1 MGKHMR
7 AGWKMTLWNPF
18 LITILFI
25 YQFAWGFFLYRFV
38 QQIVVPLMHRFPSGD
53 LPAPVRALFLAE
65 SRFRLLKTDMADTY
79 LLALGVM
86 LLVRMALSPLI
97 HAGLY
102 ACIHQTYTDRKRSF
116 MQGVKQFGGPFALV
130 YAVQTLLAAAPL
142 VWFVGRARAGLLE
155 GEAVERVLLELVPY
169 AAVYLLYGALL
180 KLVAMRLQFG
190 IVAGVGARSAI
201 AGALRGL
208 APAAL
213 LGTCILACAAAA
225 AAAGWAVSLAFAGAA
240 AVLLHQAYPLVK
252 VLFRLWLIGAQHD
265 HWMARTGSL
274 R

>member
-1 MGKHMR
+1 M
-7 AGWKMTLWNPF
+7 
-18 LITILFI
+18 
-25 YQFAWGFFLYRFV
+25 YRFV
-38 QQIVVPLMHRFPSGD
+38 QQIVVPLMHRFPGGD
-53 LPAPVRALFLAE
+53 LPEPVRALFLAE
-65 SRFRLLKTDMADTY
+65 SRFRLLKTDLAEPY
-79 LLALGVM
+79 LLALGLM
-86 LLVRMALSPLI
+86 LAVRMALSPLI

-116 MQGVKQFGGPFALV
+116 IQGVKQFGGPFALV
-130 YAVQTLLAAAPL
+130 YLVQTALAAAPL
-142 VWFVGRARAGLLE
+142 GWFVGRVRAGLLE
-155 GEAVERVLLELVPY
+155 GDSPERVLLELAPY

-190 IVAGVGARSAI
+190 IVAGVGSRAAV

-213 LGTCILACAAAA
+213 LATYVWACAAAA
-225 AAAGWAVSLAFAGAA
+225 AAAGWTVSLVFAGAV